1 MRTLQLLALMTFVLG
16 VATLTG
22 CESAY
27 PMGPSLV
34 DQTRGDALA
43 DNIARMTA
51 NPNAGH
57 DDTEPKIDS
66 ENAAIVL
73 DRYYDSQSKPSRQQ
87 DVPSIIQ
94 IDAN

>member
-1 MRTLQLLALMTFVLG
+1 MRTLQLLTLTAFVLG
-16 VATLTG
+16 VAALTG

-34 DQTRGDALA
+34 DATRGDALA

-51 NPNAGH
+51 NPKAGEE
-57 DDTEPKIDS
+57 DTEPVIDS
-66 ENAAIVL
+66 ESAAIVL
-73 DRYYDSQSKPSRQQ
+73 DRYYDSQASSVQQ
-87 DVPSIIQ
+87 DMPSIIQ